1 MRKHALRMA
10 VQKRGPD
17 GDWEEV
23 AGTILNNW
31 EAEQMGLILGGVD
44 LVTYAALPAAQQ
56 ARIYQ
61 NLLGGMPANM
71 AMD

>member
-17 GDWEEV
+17 GEWEEV
-23 AGTILNNW
+23 AGAILSDW

-44 LVTYAALPAAQQ
+44 LVTYAALPAASQT
-56 ARIYQ
+56 RVLQ
-61 NLLGGMPANM
+61 NLADGVPASV